1 MSLKKMKVWAAASK
15 WRKHQL
21 LANSP
26 FIRPF
31 LPDTAELTK
40 ETLAEFL
47 KKYPSVYLKPVYGS
61 GGHGIMRI
69 TSLSQGYELKSIR
82 SVRKFKKTFPLF
94 QQIKHI
100 VGNKAY
106 IIQQGI
112 DLLDLDGDPIDFR
125 VLILKPADRWEVMG
139 IMGKLGKRN
148 KIVTNYCQGAQAITL
163 EEAIERSSL
172 ENKDIDK
179 IEKLLSIIGLEVANL
194 VSSRYKYVREIG
206 LDVAIDKDEQIW
218 IIEANTRPNFRLFK
232 HHLDPTLYSKIYRYI
247 RRIRLKQV
255 N

>member
-1 MSLKKMKVWAAASK
+1 MKLKKMKVWAAASK

-21 LANSP
+21 LAKSP

-40 ETLAEFL
+40 ENLAEFL
-47 KKYPSVYLKPVYGS
+47 KQYPTVYLKPVYGS

-69 TSLSQGYELKSIR
+69 TKLSQGYELKSNR
-82 SVRKFKKTFPLF
+82 SVRRFKESYPLF
-94 QQIKHI
+94 QQIKHV
-100 VGNKAY
+100 VGKQAY
-106 IIQQGI
+106 IVQQGI
-112 DLLDLDGDPIDFR
+112 QLLTIDGDPIDFR

-163 EEAIERSSL
+163 EEAVERSNL

-179 IEKLLSIIGLEVANL
+179 IEKLLSILGLEVANL
-194 VSSRYKYVREIG
+194 VSSKYKYVREIG
-206 LDVAIDKDEQIW
+206 LDVAIDQDEQVW

-232 HHLDPTLYSKIYRYI
+232 HHLDPTLYHKIYRYI
-247 RRIRLKQV
+247 RRIRLKQA